1 MNKGAGEWVGYCIF
15 FKYYWID
22 PSSQKIFHP
31 LSVYT
36 NKNQFCKSKVKPKKT
51 KKQREEEAAA
61 AAVLEKKKK
70 SGGFLSK
77 VFGGASSSSSSGER
91 PESPTA
97 LPATA
102 FSLADYHWA
111 LAVVS
116 SRALTFRGKKILAPI
131 CDMFNYQPHPNQRQ
145 VCCRGCC
152 CCCCCCCCCRGCVVV
167 CIKELG
173 VEAVM

>member
-1 MNKGAGEWVGYCIF
+1 M
-15 FKYYWID
+15 
-22 PSSQKIFHP
+22 
-31 LSVYT
+31 
-36 NKNQFCKSKVKPKKT
+36 KPKKT

-61 AAVLEKKKK
+61 EAVLEKKKK
-70 SGGFLSK
+70 SGDFLSK
-77 VFGGASSSSSSGER
+77 VFGGASSSSSSSGER

-102 FSLADYHWA
+102 FSLADYQWA

-152 CCCCCCCCCRGCVVV
+152 CCCCCCRGCVVV
-167 CIKELG
+167 CIKEFG